1 MSRKG
6 IKNKRTLIREQRM
19 LEAAKNA
26 ARTADRS
33 ADSAVLLDSLGVME
47 AGMRYFLG
55 RFQAESAEK
64 KPDWG
69 KADAALLQAVAIAKD
84 ITPYRHPRLA
94 TMKLAHDPNAN
105 RLNELSR
112 EELRARMHFEVNR
125 AWSHPADAAGG
136 RRERPAT
143 ASCMVLFDLAMRHA
157 ASLAVRD
164 HIV

>member
-69 KADAALLQAVAIAKD
+69 KADAALLQADGDCEGHHALSSSTAG
-84 ITPYRHPRLA
+84 H
-94 TMKLAHDPNAN
+94 
-105 RLNELSR
+105 NEIGARSER
-112 EELRARMHFEVNR
+112 E
-125 AWSHPADAAGG
+125 
-136 RRERPAT
+136 
-143 ASCMVLFDLAMRHA
+143 
-157 ASLAVRD
+157 
-164 HIV
+164 

>member
-69 KADAALLQAVAIAKD
+69 KADAALLQAVAIAKY

-112 EELRARMHFEVNR
+112 EELRARIISKSIELGLIPPM
-125 AWSHPADAAGG
+125 PPAAGENDPP
-136 RRERPAT
+136 RH
-143 ASCMVLFDLAMRHA
+143 LAWC
-157 ASLAVRD
+157 SST
-164 HIV
+164 